1 MNSSWKAFRALSA
14 ASWMGM
20 SLWRMYSASE
30 QDQPP
35 SVLLVGTFY
44 KNQCETGRGGGGH
57 SVPWWGGGTSH
68 TSRFPRRMCSASRT
82 ELPSAPLTAPVKQ
95 GSCVPRAPT
104 GHGCALPPHT
114 SHTRTSPRGRPG
126 CSRGA
131 VFMQVMKGPPASL
144 LTLSGRGECPY

>member
-44 KNQCETGRGGGGH
+44 KNQCETGRGGGEH
-57 SVPWWGGGTSH
+57 SVPWWGGHLPHISVSPEDVLCLQNRTPLRSSH
-68 TSRFPRRMCSASRT
+68 
-82 ELPSAPLTAPVKQ
+82 
-95 GSCVPRAPT
+95 
-104 GHGCALPPHT
+104 
-114 SHTRTSPRGRPG
+114 SP
-126 CSRGA
+126 C
-131 VFMQVMKGPPASL
+131 
-144 LTLSGRGECPY
+144 

>member
-44 KNQCETGRGGGGH
+44 KNQCETGRGGGEH
-57 SVPWWGGGTSH
+57 SVPWWGGAPPTHLG
-68 TSRFPRRMCSASRT
+68 FP
-82 ELPSAPLTAPVKQ
+82 
-95 GSCVPRAPT
+95 G
-104 GHGCALPPHT
+104 GCALPPEQNSPPLLSQPLLSRARV
-114 SHTRTSPRGRPG
+114 SHELQQAMDVLLRPTPPTPAPPREGG
-126 CSRGA
+126 QGA
-131 VFMQVMKGPPASL
+131 LAELFSC
-144 LTLSGRGECPY
+144 R